1 MALWADKG
9 NEMAITVNTNL
20 SSLQAQ
26 LNLNNSSM
34 SLNQSLQRLSSGFR
48 INSGK
53 DDAAGLAISQT
64 LTSAIRGNNQAMRN
78 ANDGVSVGQTAE
90 GAMGQ
95 IANNLQRIREI
106 AVQASNGGV
115 SDTNRSQ
122 LQNEVNQLTQEIS
135 RTIQTTEFNGTKLL
149 AGGANLTFQVGSEGA
164 ADNQISIQ
172 TVDLTQSTPNTL
184 SGSTADLTKAA
195 ADAKTAWDA
204 AKTAYGAVAD
214 ATTGAPNPGVTQAT
228 ADEMKRKSLNA
239 EKAYLDT
246 DLAAK
251 SKAVDDADKAW
262 QAADTAGK
270 AAAKTALDNARTAM
284 DTAKDAQTT
293 FSNANPTIGA
303 SGGLHSFNANLLAVK
318 TVDVTSQDG
327 AAKALNL
334 LSQDIA
340 KISDLRS
347 TFGSVM
353 NRFDAVVANL
363 GNYTQNLT
371 AANSRIMDV
380 DFASETANLT
390 KGQILQQAGGSILK
404 QANSLPQAALSL
416 LQ

>member
-1 MALWADKG
+1 
-9 NEMAITVNTNL
+9 MAITVNTNL

-122 LQNEVNQLTQEIS
+122 LQNEVDQLTQEIS
-135 RTIQTTEFNGTKLL
+135 RTIQTTQFNGTKLL
-149 AGGANLTFQVGSEGA
+149 SGGANLTFQVGSEGS

-195 ADAKTAWDA
+195 TDAKTAWDA
-204 AKTAYGAVAD
+204 AKTAYGAVAN
-214 ATTGAPNPGVTQAT
+214 ATTGAPNPGVTQAA

-239 EKAYLDT
+239 EKSYLDI

-251 SKAVDDADKAW
+251 SKAVEDADKAW
-262 QAADTAGK
+262 QAADPTVGTAK
-270 AAAKTALDNARTAM
+270 ADAKTALDAARTKM
-284 DTAKDAQTT
+284 DAAKDAQTT

-303 SGGLHSFNANLLAVK
+303 SGGLHSFNANLAAVK
-318 TVDVTSQDG
+318 TIDVTSQDG

-404 QANSLPQAALSL
+404 QANSLPQAALAL

>member
-1 MALWADKG
+1 
-9 NEMAITVNTNL
+9 MAITVNTNL

-106 AVQASNGGV
+106 AVQAANGGV

-122 LQNEVNQLTQEIS
+122 LQNEVDQLTQEIS

-149 AGGANLTFQVGSEGA
+149 AGGATLTFQVGSQGA

-195 ADAKTAWDA
+195 ADAKTASDA
-204 AKTAYGAVAD
+204 ADTAYKAVVD
-214 ATTGAPNPGVTQAT
+214 GTGKPNPGVTQAT
-228 ADEMKRKSLNA
+228 ADEMKHKSLNA
-239 EKAYLDT
+239 QKSYLDL

-251 SKAVDDADKAW
+251 TKAVDDADKAW
-262 QAADTAGK
+262 QAADATGK
-270 AAAKTALDNARTAM
+270 AAAKTTLDNARTAM

-303 SGGLHSFNANLLAVK
+303 SGGLHSFNANLAAVK

-334 LSQDIA
+334 LTQDIA
-340 KISDLRS
+340 KISDVRS

-404 QANSLPQAALSL
+404 QANSLPQAALAL